1 MTGVIDLEQAQ
12 RQGVAPWDDIVWEDF
27 HVVVY
32 RDRYPVAPG
41 HLLFVPRYNNVGI
54 INEAVYS
61 AMVHG
66 NKMVA
71 EGNCDGFNIGIN
83 FGTAA
88 GQTVMYPHVHMIP
101 RRIGDCADPVG
112 GVRNVIPG
120 QGNYRSNGYQ
130 LPDK

>member
-61 AMVHG
+61 AMIHG

>member
-1 MTGVIDLEQAQ
+1 MI
-12 RQGVAPWDDIVWEDF
+12 
-27 HVVVY
+27 
-32 RDRYPVAPG
+32 
-41 HLLFVPRYNNVGI
+41 
-54 INEAVYS
+54 
-61 AMVHG
+61 HG

-83 FGTAA
+83 FGAAA